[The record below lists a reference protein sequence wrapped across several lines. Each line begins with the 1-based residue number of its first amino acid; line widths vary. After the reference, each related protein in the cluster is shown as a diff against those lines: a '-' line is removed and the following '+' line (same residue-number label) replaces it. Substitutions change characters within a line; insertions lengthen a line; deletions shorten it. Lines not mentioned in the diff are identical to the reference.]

1 MSQGRERTVSRDA
14 RRGDRGA
21 SKSVERS
28 NPDKRVRVES
38 RLADRRCVSVEVDP
52 GDPPRWERS
61 RARSIPLARKHRADR
76 VRAGAGRPVRS
87 RCSPGRTRHENS
99 ASERRRF
106 SRRGGPGSRARR
118 ERERATYLDGAE
130 RRGGGKGEG
139 GHLRG
144 LDVNGAFVRVPR
156 VTTTRVSTLSK
167 RARAFRKLPLAIDRA
182 ALERNRGSNS

>member
-1 MSQGRERTVSRDA
+1 MRAFDRT
-14 RRGDRGA
+14 
-21 SKSVERS
+21 
-28 NPDKRVRVES
+28 
-38 RLADRRCVSVEVDP
+38 
-52 GDPPRWERS
+52 
-61 RARSIPLARKHRADR
+61 IPLTRTTRVDR
-76 VRAGAGRPVRS
+76 VRAKAGRLVRS
-87 RCSPGRTRHENS
+87 PRSPGRRRQKTRHRR
-99 ASERRRF
+99 RRRF
-106 SRRGGPGSRARR
+106 SRRDGPASRARR

-156 VTTTRVSTLSK
+156 VTPTRVSTLSK